1 MATRRTAIDEAGRQ
15 GRRHLDEVLRD
26 LRDARL
32 AAGLSQREVA
42 RALRVSRQQVT
53 RWERGASAKY
63 LVQLARWG
71 ATVGLDVSVRA
82 FAGGSPLRDA
92 GQLRVLGRVRAAIGE
107 RWKWRTEVPVSSHPL
122 ERRAFDAVISAGGVH
137 IGLEI
142 ITRLTDAQAQSRA
155 ALLKQEAA
163 GLPILVLVLAESRR
177 DRLALAAALPTLELS
192 FPTRPRAVLTSLR
205 VGEPP
210 AANGIFLV

>member
-71 ATVGLDVSVRA
+71 ATVGLDVSV
-82 FAGGSPLRDA
+82 
-92 GQLRVLGRVRAAIGE
+92 
-107 RWKWRTEVPVSSHPL
+107 
-122 ERRAFDAVISAGGVH
+122 
-137 IGLEI
+137 
-142 ITRLTDAQAQSRA
+142 
-155 ALLKQEAA
+155 
-163 GLPILVLVLAESRR
+163 
-177 DRLALAAALPTLELS
+177 
-192 FPTRPRAVLTSLR
+192 
-205 VGEPP
+205 
-210 AANGIFLV
+210 